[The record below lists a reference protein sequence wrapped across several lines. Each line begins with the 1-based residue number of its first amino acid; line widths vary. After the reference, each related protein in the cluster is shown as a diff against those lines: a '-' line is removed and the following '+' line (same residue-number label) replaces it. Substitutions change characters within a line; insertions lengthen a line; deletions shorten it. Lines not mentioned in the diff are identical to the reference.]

1 VERSGNLS
9 EVILLL
15 GEWLQSHESY
25 QDTNDPAFI
34 EKHNHAPRI
43 ADQIRLKSQTLTGPE
58 ARYLL
63 VDLEQIKQF
72 VQEGETQRKERDQL
86 QQ

>member
-1 VERSGNLS
+1 MERSGNLR

-25 QDTNDPAFI
+25 KDTNDPAFI
-34 EKHNHAPRI
+34 EKHNRAAQI
-43 ADQIRLKSQTLTGPE
+43 ADQ